1 MVEIM
6 LKMQTTRTS
15 VAVDLIDLCFFCHK
29 PEPKAFFRHLY
40 NLGELHLV
48 VVVGVDEH
56 RALN

>member
-1 MVEIM
+1 M
-6 LKMQTTRTS
+6 LKMQATRS
-15 VAVDLIDLCFFCHK
+15 SDDVDLIDLFFCHK

-48 VVVGVDEH
+48 VVVGIDEN